1 MTASLLARGALTLAL
16 ILALGA
22 DATAARLKD
31 LGYVDGVRPNQ
42 LIGYGLVVGLDGT
55 GDSERAA
62 FTPQSLEAML
72 SRLGVRIEKKQL
84 LLRNIA
90 AVMVTAELPAFAKP
104 GVPIDVTVS
113 SIGDARSLGGGTL
126 LMTPL
131 LGADGETYGTAQGPL
146 KVGTEA
152 EQHTGRRYRRPK
164 LNVGRVPGGGSVERE
179 VQVQLG
185 NDGVVRFML
194 IRPDFQTAQNVADA
208 LNGLQPGLVADTGG
222 AAAPTSLPASV
233 TGPTGPPGGGGAGT
247 EPMARVVDSG
257 TIEITVPEAWEE
269 RIPAFVARLEGTEV
283 RADGV
288 ARVVVN
294 GRTGTVVLG
303 GQVRLSEAAI
313 AYEGMTIE
321 ITPPTRRAAAG
332 AAAAAA
338 GTAAAPAPAPEPEEK
353 PAGLQIL
360 TPGATLAEVVAGLNA
375 LGVSAQELVDIL
387 EALDAAGALHAK
399 LEIQ

>member
-1 MTASLLARGALTLAL
+1 MRSTLARLLLALAVV
-16 ILALGA
+16 AAASA
-22 DATAARLKD
+22 DAAAVRLKD
-31 LGYVDGVRPNQ
+31 VGYVDGVRPNQ

-55 GDSERAA
+55 GDSERTA

-113 SIGDARSLGGGTL
+113 SIGDARSLAGGTL

-146 KVGTEA
+146 KVGSEA
-152 EQHTGRRYRRPK
+152 EQESGRRYKRPK
-164 LNVGRVPGGGSVERE
+164 LNVGRIPGGGSVERE
-179 VQVQLG
+179 VAVQLG
-185 NDGVVRFML
+185 QDGVVRFL
-194 IRPDFQTAQNVADA
+194 LTRPDFQTAQNVADA
-208 LNGLQPGLVADTGG
+208 LNGLQPTLAADTG
-222 AAAPTSLPASV
+222 ATAPTGAPASV
-233 TGPTGPPGGGGAGT
+233 TGPTGAGGAAP
-247 EPMARVVDSG
+247 EPMAKLLDSG

-269 RIPAFVARLEGTEV
+269 RIPAFVARIEGLDV
-283 RADGV
+283 KADGL

-321 ITPPTRRAAAG
+321 ITPPARPAAPNAAAGG
-332 AAAAAA
+332 AAAAA
-338 GTAAAPAPAPEPEEK
+338 PAQPDEK
-353 PAGLQIL
+353 PAGLQVL
-360 TPGATLAEVVAGLNA
+360 APGATLAEVVAGLNA

-399 LEIQ
+399 LEVQ